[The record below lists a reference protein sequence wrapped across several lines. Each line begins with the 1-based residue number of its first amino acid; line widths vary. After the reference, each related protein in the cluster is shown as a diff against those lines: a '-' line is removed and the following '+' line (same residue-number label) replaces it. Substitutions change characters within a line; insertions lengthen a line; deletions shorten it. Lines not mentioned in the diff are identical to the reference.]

1 MTLVNVERI
10 KLFSTRSPYWC
21 LVAIVAVSLLFAL
34 LIALVDNGSA
44 AIPALALQG
53 VNLGMYVFMVLAA
66 LTVTTEYRF
75 GTIRSTYLASPNRV
89 TVLLA
94 KTVLVVIL
102 GAVVG
107 IFVSLAAFYLAKT
120 LAKDPPSAFTLST
133 ADDWRQVAGHA
144 LLYAIAGVIAVAVGT
159 LLRQTA
165 GAVALLLLW
174 PLLVEGL
181 FGLIPTVGEKV
192 GPWLP
197 FRSATT
203 FVSPTRSEGAFQLD
217 PSGPTPVQGLLVF
230 LATAV
235 VLWVIAA
242 VVVNRR
248 DA

>member
-1 MTLVNVERI
+1 
-10 KLFSTRSPYWC
+10 
-21 LVAIVAVSLLFAL
+21 
-34 LIALVDNGSA
+34 
-44 AIPALALQG
+44 
-53 VNLGMYVFMVLAA
+53 MVLAA

-89 TVLLA
+89 TVLVA
-94 KTVLVVIL
+94 KTALVVIL

-107 IFVSLAAFYLAKT
+107 IVVSLAAFFLAKA
-120 LAKDPPSAFTLST
+120 LAKDPFVPFTLDT
-133 ADDWRQVAGHA
+133 AGDWRQVAGHA
-144 LLYAIAGVIAVAVGT
+144 VLFAIAGVIAVAVGT

-174 PLLVEGL
+174 PLLVESL

-197 FRSATT
+197 FRSASA
-203 FVSPTRSEGAFQLD
+203 FVSPTQDEGAFFVD
-217 PSGPTPVQGLLVF
+217 PSGPSPLQGLLVF
-230 LATAV
+230 AATAV